1 MAKAY
6 VEIIEVKS
14 LEMVHIWG
22 GGVMLVTDHDVMQAS
37 TLDAADIVG
46 ADISKQV
53 EEQWEYGLVQS
64 CQGLSVHGSI

>member
-1 MAKAY
+1 
-6 VEIIEVKS
+6 
-14 LEMVHIWG
+14 
-22 GGVMLVTDHDVMQAS
+22 MLVTDHDVMQAS